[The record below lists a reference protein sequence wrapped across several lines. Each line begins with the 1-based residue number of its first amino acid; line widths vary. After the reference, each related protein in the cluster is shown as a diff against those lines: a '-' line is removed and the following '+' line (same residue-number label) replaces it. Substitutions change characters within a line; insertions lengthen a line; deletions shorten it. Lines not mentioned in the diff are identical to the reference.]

1 MKNNKKISVLMSTYK
16 NDNVIHLKE
25 AIDSIINQTLKPNEI
40 IIIIDGDI
48 PQKNMDALLDYSKKD
63 KNLKK
68 M

>member
-16 NDNVIHLKE
+16 NDNVVHLKE

-48 PQKNMDALLDYSKKD
+48 PPKNMDALLDYSKKILYF
-63 KNLKK
+63 NN
-68 M
+68 